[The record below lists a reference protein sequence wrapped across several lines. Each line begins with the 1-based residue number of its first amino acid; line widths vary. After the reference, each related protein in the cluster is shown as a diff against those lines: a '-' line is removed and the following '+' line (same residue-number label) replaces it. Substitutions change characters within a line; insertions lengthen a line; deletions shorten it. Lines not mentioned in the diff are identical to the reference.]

1 MSEKHKFAFFTEDVA
16 LLKQV
21 DHDYLL
27 RDADV
32 VRRLLS
38 VVRVQPGDNILL
50 FDDAWQVACAVIAC
64 TKKEITVRVTARTKH
79 ITLQPTIIFLLP
91 LLEREAFEASLEAL
105 TVMGV
110 TEIIPV
116 ITHKS
121 RKKWGEVT
129 GGVSKE
135 RDRARRLM
143 IAAAEQSKQFVLPA
157 IHKVVALDDAV
168 AQVKKDSSVEKLF
181 FDAQG
186 KPAFDVLAQM
196 KKNDKKV
203 IVALV
208 GPEGDLTGEEK
219 NLVREQGFV
228 FCKLTPTILRASSA
242 VEVGMGLLRS
252 CL

>member
-21 DHDYLL
+21 DHDYVL
-27 RDADV
+27 RDVDV

-50 FDDAWQVACAVIAC
+50 FDDAWQVACVIAC

-105 TVMGV
+105 TVMGA

-121 RKKWGEVT
+121 RKKWGEAT

-135 RDRARRLM
+135 RDRAHRLM
-143 IAAAEQSKQFVLPA
+143 IAAAEQSKQFVLPL
-157 IHKVVALDDAV
+157 IHNVVALDDAV
-168 AQVKKDSSVEKLF
+168 AQVKKDGSAEKIF

-186 KPAFDVLAQM
+186 APAFDVLGQL
-196 KKNDKKV
+196 KKNDTKV

-208 GPEGDLTGEEK
+208 GPEGDLTIEEK
-219 NLVREQGFV
+219 NMVREQGFV